1 VAVRRAALADVAHA
15 VGLTGT
21 AAIAYISAI
30 EPKLDEAI
38 ADASQPPVLLAPGLF
53 AIVSRANALFSQ
65 VADQATRELTTA
77 PATPSPT
84 RRP

>member
-1 VAVRRAALADVAHA
+1 
-15 VGLTGT
+15 
-21 AAIAYISAI
+21 
-30 EPKLDEAI
+30 
-38 ADASQPPVLLAPGLF
+38 VLLAPGLF